1 MDFAALGWL
10 GRLPRVL
17 WTRRQCPLC
26 SSIRFEEAEL
36 GSLDGPLGLFMLGL
50 SAQLSSNVLIVIRL
64 KGRAGAGKG
73 ASVA

>member
-36 GSLDGPLGLFMLGL
+36 GSLDGPLGLFMLRP
-50 SAQLSSNVLIVIRL
+50 IRCVNCWRRYYWFA
-64 KGRAGAGKG
+64 KT
-73 ASVA
+73 STVAR